1 MKDPIKAL
9 HYPIT
14 TAPIAS
20 SMPGLPELKK
30 TPERR
35 ALLPQHAAYSVRL
48 ERVKDALF
56 ILQRHGIDVIDI
68 DLNRLKPVIT
78 IPAGR
83 RNEALG
89 RAWPYQISRD
99 ERGRV
104 KRYQITV
111 EGCRVE
117 FDSYGH

>member
-1 MKDPIKAL
+1 MKAQLQHQIS
-9 HYPIT
+9 T
-14 TAPIAS
+14 QPIAS
-20 SMPGLPELKK
+20 SLPALPELKAH
-30 TPERR
+30 PERR
-35 ALLPQHAAYSVRL
+35 APMPQHSLYAMRLARVR
-48 ERVKDALF
+48 DALWV
-56 ILQRHGIDVIDI
+56 LQKHGIDVIDI
-68 DLNRLKPVIT
+68 DLNRPKPIIT
-78 IPAGR
+78 IPSGR

-89 RAWPYQISRD
+89 RAWPYQITRD